1 MRAPLPSLP
10 FPPSPPARPPA
21 RDQRSEAHGLRI
33 ELSRARA
40 DGDRAQESLRSL
52 SQELERSREAAARH
66 AGNEQRYRA
75 EAQEM

>member
-1 MRAPLPSLP
+1 MRAPLLLFLP
-10 FPPSPPARPPA
+10 PAPVSPP
-21 RDQRSEAHGLRI
+21 RSEAHGLRV

-40 DGDRAQESLRSL
+40 DGDRAHEALRGL